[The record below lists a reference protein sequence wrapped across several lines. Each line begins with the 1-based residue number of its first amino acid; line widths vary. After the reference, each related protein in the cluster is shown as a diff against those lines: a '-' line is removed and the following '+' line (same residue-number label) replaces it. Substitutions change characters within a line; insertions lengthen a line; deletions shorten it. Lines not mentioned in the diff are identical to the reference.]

1 MDNYMAIR
9 VHKKEEAKSHI
20 RFLKMGYAILQK
32 TDIPFGGM
40 AYAIFRQCA
49 DLSGKSL

>member
-1 MDNYMAIR
+1 MAIR

-32 TDIPFGGM
+32 RISHLVDWHMRFFANVRIYVF
-40 AYAIFRQCA
+40 
-49 DLSGKSL
+49 S